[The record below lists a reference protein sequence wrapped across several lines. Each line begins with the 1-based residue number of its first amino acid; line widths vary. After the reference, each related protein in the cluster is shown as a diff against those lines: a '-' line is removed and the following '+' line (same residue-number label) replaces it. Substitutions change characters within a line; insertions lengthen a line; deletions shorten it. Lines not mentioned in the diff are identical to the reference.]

1 MVESFPMKIFII
13 SQRTIQRE
21 VHLHSELK
29 NQKQNQTKT
38 VSTDAPFI
46 QNRYKLK

>member
-13 SQRTIQRE
+13 SQRTIQIE
-21 VHLHSELK
+21 VYLHSELK
-29 NQKQNQTKT
+29 NQKQNKTKT
-38 VSTDAPFI
+38 GSTDAPFI